1 MGPDSDGKQAEERLS
16 LLAAIVEDSDD
27 AIVTKD
33 SRWRH
38 HLVERR
44 STAAVRLQRRGGDQS
59 ARPGSGALRQPALLA
74 KGQLDDRHHDRGQVN
89 PPGGATM
96 KKQAKRARR
105 PEARKPAT
113 AVPKG
118 TPSVAAQAAHGASR
132 PFPIV
137 GIGASAGGLE
147 ALELFLKNV
156 PATSGMAFV
165 IVQHMDPTRKG
176 IMAELLQRATA
187 MEVVQVRDR
196 TKVQPDHVYVIPPN
210 KDMSILRGVLHL
222 LEPTAPRGLRLPID
236 FFFRSLADDQQG
248 RSIGVILSGM
258 GADGTLG
265 LQAIKAKGGRGL
277 CAGARLSQVRRHAP
291 QRH

>member
-1 MGPDSDGKQAEERLS
+1 
-16 LLAAIVEDSDD
+16 
-27 AIVTKD
+27 
-33 SRWRH
+33 
-38 HLVERR
+38 
-44 STAAVRLQRRGGDQS
+44 
-59 ARPGSGALRQPALLA
+59 
-74 KGQLDDRHHDRGQVN
+74 
-89 PPGGATM
+89 M
-96 KKQAKRARR
+96 KKQTKRARL
-105 PEARKPAT
+105 PEARKSAA
-113 AVPKG
+113 AVRKE

-156 PATSGMAFV
+156 PANSGMAFV

-176 IMAELLQRATA
+176 MMPELLQRATA
-187 MEVVQVRDR
+187 MKVVQVRDR

-210 KDMSILRGVLHL
+210 KDMSILRGILHL

-236 FFFRSLADDQQG
+236 LFLGSLADDQQG

-265 LQAIKAKGGRGL
+265 LQAIKSKGGV
-277 CAGARLSQVRRHAP
+277 AFVQEPASAKIRRHAAQRHRRRAGGCHRPGRGVARHDTRLSPAHPCPSPAPHSP
-291 QRH
+291 QRTRPKAASRRSSSCCERRRATTSPSTRRTPCIAGSSGAWASTR